1 MKRIKLVFLL
11 SIILSYSVSGQW
23 INKNENTNYVQR
35 HECSFVQSGD
45 RFIMFGG
52 REQAKRLDI
61 YNYTNNTWSQ
71 GAQAPLEFNHFQAT
85 QYDGWVWVIA
95 AFKTNNFPNETPAE
109 NVYLYH
115 PDLNIWV
122 QGPTIPQNRRRGG
135 AGLVLHNDKFYVV
148 AGNRQG
154 HNGGYVNQF
163 DEYDPVNNTW
173 KALKN
178 APRAR
183 DHFSAVVINNKLYA
197 ASGRLSG
204 GPGGVFAPLVAEVDV
219 YDFNTNNW
227 STLPSSRNLPT
238 PRAGA
243 SVVNFENELFVIGG
257 EGAQSGPSFKKV
269 EAYNPM
275 SNSWTA
281 KPNMNF
287 SRHGT
292 QAIVSGPGIH
302 IAGGSPVRG
311 GGRQH
316 NMEVYQS
323 DRPTG
328 AAIKASTLNAVTSVT
343 FSGIESKNI
352 AVSSSSGNAGNFITK
367 IALTGPNANDFSLQT
382 NLEKHFIKSG
392 TSQNI
397 SVMSNTSAFNKTANL
412 IITYDNNKKVTISL
426 KTETTTTTNPQ
437 SPFGNSPRQ
446 IPGTIEAEDYD
457 NGGQGVA
464 YNDTDSNNNGPNVA
478 REDESV
484 DLEARDG
491 GINVGWTASGE
502 WLEYTVNTVS
512 GNYDLEARIATT
524 QANRSFV
531 VKLDDT
537 TLGTFDLPNTA
548 GWGSF
553 QTIKIPNV
561 NISGGNA
568 KVLRIEFISGGINL
582 NWIKFT
588 TVDTGQTPTNLI
600 KNPGF
605 ETGDLN
611 SWGGFSNREVVN
623 NNANTGN
630 FAVKVTGVAGAQQIV
645 NLKPNTQYTLSAQI
659 KTQGGQGIL
668 GVKDYGGPEKGVG
681 TTASNYTSKSLSFTT
696 GSSNTSANIYLFIP
710 NNGTIAFGDDFSL
723 VESAKLAKSEEAKNL
738 VTLYPNPT
746 ESEIRIRGIK
756 NYDMITIADSS
767 GRIVIQQKVSKQED
781 ITMDVSKLGSGNY
794 FISLTNNTIKDNFQ
808 FIRN

>member
-1 MKRIKLVFLL
+1 MKKELFLTLLL
-11 SIILSYSVSGQW
+11 SITNFITSVGAQDLW
-23 INKNENTNYVQR
+23 INKNENENYVKR

-115 PDLNIWV
+115 PDLNIWI

-135 AGLVLHNDKFYVV
+135 AGLVIHNDKFYVV

-163 DEYDPVNNTW
+163 DEYDPINNTW
-173 KALKN
+173 RALRN

-183 DHFSAVVINNKLYA
+183 DHFSAIVIENKLYA

-204 GPGGVFAPLVAEVDV
+204 GPGGVFTPLIAEVDV

-227 STLPSSRNLPT
+227 STLPISKNLPT

-257 EGAQSGPSFKKV
+257 EGAQAGPAFKKV
-269 EAYNPM
+269 EAYNPIT
-275 SNSWTA
+275 NSWSTR
-281 KPNMNF
+281 PNMNF
-287 SRHGT
+287 ARHGT

-316 NMEVYQS
+316 NMEVFQT

-328 AAIKASTLNAVTSVT
+328 AAIKASILSAVTSVT

-352 AVSSSSGNAGNFITK
+352 TISSSSGNAGNFITN
-367 IALTGPNANDFSLQT
+367 IALTGINTNDFSIQN

-392 TSQNI
+392 TSHNI
-397 SVMSNTSAFNKTANL
+397 SVRANTSASNKTANL
-412 IITYDNNKKVTISL
+412 VITYDNNKTVTIGL
-426 KTETTTTTNPQ
+426 KTETPTTTNPQ
-437 SPFGNSPRQ
+437 TPFEGAPRQ
-446 IPGTIEAEDYD
+446 IPGTIESEDYD

-464 YNDTDSNNNGPNVA
+464 YNDNDANNNGPNVA
-478 REDESV
+478 RENEAV

-502 WLEYTVNTVS
+502 WLEYTVNAIS

-524 QANRSFV
+524 QAGRSFV
-531 VKLDDT
+531 VKLDNT
-537 TLGTFDLPNTA
+537 TLGTFDLPNTN
-548 GWGSF
+548 GWGNF
-553 QTIKIPNV
+553 QTIKIPNIS
-561 NISGGNA
+561 ISGGNS
-568 KVLRIEFISGGINL
+568 KILRLEFISGGINL
-582 NWIKFT
+582 NWVKFT
-588 TVDTGQTPTNLI
+588 TIETNQAPSNLI

-605 ETGDLN
+605 ETGNLN
-611 SWGGFSNREVVN
+611 SWGRGFSTREVVSN
-623 NNANTGN
+623 NINTGN
-630 FAVKVTGVAGAQQIV
+630 FAVKVTGVAGAQQQIL

-668 GVKDYGGPEKGVG
+668 GVKNYGGPEKGVG
-681 TTASNYTSKSLSFTT
+681 VNSSTYTSRSLSFTT
-696 GSSNTSANIYLFIP
+696 GSNTTVADIYLFVP
-710 NNGTIAFGDDFSL
+710 GNGSIAYGDDFSL
-723 VESAKLAKSEEAKNL
+723 IESVNSSKYRKMQNL
-738 VTLYPNPT
+738 H
-746 ESEIRIRGIK
+746 
-756 NYDMITIADSS
+756 
-767 GRIVIQQKVSKQED
+767 
-781 ITMDVSKLGSGNY
+781 
-794 FISLTNNTIKDNFQ
+794 
-808 FIRN
+808 